1 MSCNLCTPNGWN
13 KKCCSIC
20 GHGPPVYISICITT
34 VNDDE
39 QFPYTQ
45 TDLCKKCYAEYGIES
60 AFDHNREMVKE
71 TERMI
76 DDEGV
81 FSPDQ
86 IRYLQ
91 VMLQQISRAIACKS
105 NELDQRSIGE

>member
-1 MSCNLCTPNGWN
+1 MT
-13 KKCCSIC
+13 K
-20 GHGPPVYISICITT
+20 
-34 VNDDE
+34 NDKATLIME
-39 QFPYTQ
+39 
-45 TDLCKKCYAEYGIES
+45 
-60 AFDHNREMVKE
+60 E

-91 VMLQQISRAIACKS
+91 VMLQQISRAITCVS
-105 NELDQRSIGE
+105 NELDQRSVGKVDTAGWLDKEGIYHEW

>member
-1 MSCNLCTPNGWN
+1 MM
-13 KKCCSIC
+13 KEK
-20 GHGPPVYISICITT
+20 ITLIM
-34 VNDDE
+34 E
-39 QFPYTQ
+39 
-45 TDLCKKCYAEYGIES
+45 
-60 AFDHNREMVKE
+60 E

-81 FSPDQ
+81 FSPEQ